1 MKKFTLV
8 ALSLLILNISFSQ
21 TIQRVL
27 DKDNMREGENVEYC
41 SQHKRM
47 QELLKDPAMMEIYL
61 QEQQN
66 EELNKNKKGS
76 YEKATLYKIPIVFH
90 VLHNNGIENI
100 SDEQIMDAL
109 FILNRDY
116 RKQNAD
122 TATVQIDFQG
132 MPGDVE
138 IEFVLA
144 TKAPNGACFKGIT
157 RTANALSYDGSDGG
171 DQVSAIVAGNDVY
184 NGQWQGNRYLNVYIV
199 AEAGGAAGYT
209 TKPAFGGTGM
219 GNGICILHN
228 YVGSIGTSD
237 VGRSRAL
244 THEAGHWLNLD
255 HTWGGNNN
263 PGNASSCSTDDAV
276 TDTPNCKGV
285 TSCAL
290 NANTCNSINSYWTYD
305 VRDNVENYM
314 DYSYCSKM
322 FTPGQVTRMRN
333 AITSS
338 SGGRSNLHTTNNLNQ
353 TGATGVLT
361 LCKADFAADRTTI
374 CAGET
379 VNFFDDTY
387 NAATGWTWTFT
398 SGSPASSTSQ
408 NPSVTYTTPGLYTVV
423 LSSTDGTTT
432 DVETKTSYIRVLPA
446 SATLPFLESFES
458 YTTLDNLTQWEIYNP
473 GNNNKF
479 SLETTTGHTGT
490 KSAKLVNFGQVAGG
504 TDELISSP
512 VDLSGSTS
520 VTLSFRYAYR
530 KRATANIEYLKVFL
544 TKDCGENWVQR
555 KTLSGNAF
563 SSTVVSTSWTP
574 TSQADWVTV
583 HMINVTTDYLV
594 NDFRYKF
601 RFESDGG
608 NNFYLDDINIYSGSP
623 SDELVSGIAEEGE
636 IAELALFPNPT
647 DGEVNVRFAINN
659 NEAAVLTVQDVSGKV
674 VKSHMVNALAGSN
687 LVILDT
693 QELAA
698 GSYFL
703 NIRVAGVQKTLQFI
717 VK

>member
-47 QELLKDPAMMEIYL
+47 QELLKDPAMMAIYL

-66 EELNKNKKGS
+66 EELNKSKGNS
-76 YEKATLYKIPIVFH
+76 TKGIVYKIPIVFH

-122 TATVQIDFQG
+122 TANVQTDFQG

-157 RTANALSYDGSDGG
+157 RTANALSFDGSDGG
-171 DQVSAIVAGNDVY
+171 DQVAAIIAGNDVY
-184 NGQWQGNRYLNVYIV
+184 NGTWPGNRYLNVFIV

-209 TKPAFGGTGM
+209 MKPAFGGTGM
-219 GNGICILHN
+219 GNGIWILHN

-263 PGNASSCSTDDAV
+263 PGNASSCSTDDNV
-276 TDTPNCKGV
+276 TDTPNCIGV

-290 NANTCNSINSYWTYD
+290 NANTCNSVNAYWTYD
-305 VRDNVENYM
+305 VKDNVENYM

-338 SGGRSNLHTTNNLNQ
+338 SGGRSNLHTVNNLNQ

-387 NAATGWTWTFT
+387 NAATGWSWTFT
-398 SGSPASSTSQ
+398 SGSPATSTAQ

-432 DVETKTSYIRVLPA
+432 DLETKTSYIRVLPA

-458 YTTLDNLTQWEIYNP
+458 YSTLDNLTQWEIYNP

-479 SLETTTGHTGT
+479 TLETTAGHTGT

-512 VDLSGSTS
+512 VDLSGVSS

-530 KRATANIEYLKVFL
+530 KRATGNIEYLKVFL

-555 KTLSGNAF
+555 KTLSGNSLSSIV
-563 SSTVVSTSWTP
+563 SSTTWTP
-574 TSQADWVTV
+574 ASQADWVTV
-583 HMINVTTDYLV
+583 HMTNVTSDYWV

-608 NNFYLDDINIYSGSP
+608 NNFYLDDINIYAGSP
-623 SDELVSGIAEEGE
+623 SDELVAGIAEEGE

-647 DGEVNVRFAINN
+647 DGEVNVRFAVNN
-659 NEAAVLTVQDVSGKV
+659 NEAAVLTVQDISGKV

-687 LVILDT
+687 IVILDT

>member
-27 DKDNMREGENVEYC
+27 DKGNMRDGETVEYC

-66 EELNKNKKGS
+66 EQENKNKES

-109 FILNRDY
+109 AILNRDY
-116 RKQNAD
+116 RRLNAD
-122 TATVQIDFQG
+122 ADIVQTDFQG
-132 MPGDVE
+132 MPTDVE

-157 RTANALSYDGSDGG
+157 RTANALAFNGDDGG
-171 DQVSAIVAGNDVY
+171 DQVAAIVAGNDVY
-184 NGQWQGNRYLNVYIV
+184 NGQWQGNRYMNVYIV

-219 GNGICILHN
+219 GNGIWILHN

-244 THEAGHWLNLD
+244 THECGHWLNLD

-276 TDTPNCKGV
+276 TDTPNCIGV
-285 TSCAL
+285 TSCAQ
-290 NANTCNSINSYWTYD
+290 NANTCNSINAYWNYD
-305 VRDNVENYM
+305 VKDNVENYM

-322 FTPGQVTRMRN
+322 FTGGQVTRMRN
-333 AITSS
+333 AIVSS
-338 SGGRSNLHTTNNLNQ
+338 SGGRSNLHTVTNLNQ

-398 SGSPASSTSQ
+398 SGSPASSSAQ
-408 NPSVTYTTPGLYTVV
+408 NPTVTYTTPGLYTVV
-423 LSSTDGTTT
+423 LSSTDGTIT

-446 SATLPFLESFES
+446 SATLPFLEGFES
-458 YTTLDNLTQWEIYNP
+458 YSTLDNLTQWEIYNP

-479 SLETTTGHTGT
+479 SLETTAGHTGT

-512 VDLSGSTS
+512 VDLSGVTS

-530 KRATANIEYLKVFL
+530 KRATGDIEYLKVFL
-544 TKDCGENWVQR
+544 TKDCGLNWVQR
-555 KTLSGNAF
+555 KTLSGNSF
-563 SSTVVSTSWTP
+563 SSLTSSTTWTP

-583 HMINVTTDYLV
+583 HMTNVTSDYWV
-594 NDFRYKF
+594 DNFRYKF

-608 NNFYLDDINIYSGSP
+608 NNFYLDEINIYAGSP
-623 SDELVSGIAEEGE
+623 SDELVAGIAEEGE
-636 IAELALFPNPT
+636 IAELSLFPNPT
-647 DGEVNVRFAINN
+647 DGEVNVRFAVNN
-659 NEAAVLTVQDVSGKV
+659 NEAAVLTVQDISGKV
-674 VKSHMVNALAGSN
+674 VKSHMVNALTGSN

-693 QELAA
+693 EELAA

-703 NIRVAGVQKTLQFI
+703 NIRVAGIQKTLQFI